1 MQLPIYFFGDNH
13 FSPTPSL
20 SNEQKIKKMEEFIL
34 EIENSKGSIFI
45 MGDFF
50 DYYFEYNRN
59 NPNYFERIFS
69 LLEKIKTKGIEVYF
83 IAGNHDF
90 WIGKKFQS
98 VITKSF
104 LSDQILSEGNKRIYV
119 THGDGIL
126 SWDKGYRLLK
136 FILRSKIFRFL
147 YSLLPKNIA
156 LKVANRISYERKDSH
171 KINNDKLEK
180 IHSELIQYSRSK
192 WDKGCDIVIM
202 GHYHHSF
209 NFSENQKQLIIL
221 NDCCDQQFNYAK
233 YDGNSITI
241 ESL

>member
-50 DYYFEYNRN
+50 DYYFEYNRT

-192 WDKGCDIVIM
+192 WNKGCDIVIM

-221 NDCCDQQFNYAK
+221 DDCCDQQFNYAK
-233 YDGNSITI
+233 YDGNSISI
-241 ESL
+241 KSL

>member
-83 IAGNHDF
+83 IAGNHDY

-192 WDKGCDIVIM
+192 WNKGCDIVIM

-221 NDCCDQQFNYAK
+221 DDCCDQQFNYAK
-233 YDGNSITI
+233 YDGNSISI
-241 ESL
+241 KSL

>member
-69 LLEKIKTKGIEVYF
+69 LLEKIKTKGIDVYF

-221 NDCCDQQFNYAK
+221 DDCCDQQFNYAK
-233 YDGNSITI
+233 YDGNSISI
-241 ESL
+241 KSL

>member
-34 EIENSKGSIFI
+34 EIENSNGSIFI

-221 NDCCDQQFNYAK
+221 DDCCDQQFNYAK
-233 YDGNSITI
+233 YDGNSISI
-241 ESL
+241 KSL